1 MFKEVHRISQQPLGR
16 PALAW
21 FPKNDSNSQT
31 RQDDRQTRAK
41 SLKNFNALKQDV
53 WKKELK
59 ALILLNLLVTQA
71 NEGNCKGDNIERVQ
85 GKAEKVQ

>member
-1 MFKEVHRISQQPLGR
+1 MFEK
-16 PALAW
+16 
-21 FPKNDSNSQT
+21 
-31 RQDDRQTRAK
+31 
-41 SLKNFNALKQDV
+41 KNF
-53 WKKELK
+53 K